1 MSDNENKDAPE
12 GENRSAGTPAEEQ
25 PEAVAETGGESAASA
40 ADEAGAQERA
50 AEESVVPGRRR
61 RSVHRLAQR
70 QRPGGKNAPEAA
82 SRTAAGETGPALPTL
97 LPVVPLRDVVLFNF
111 MILPLF
117 ISRERSM
124 AAIETTVEGPH
135 YVLALTQKNDS
146 TDEPGADDL
155 YDVGIIVQVL
165 RILKMPDNHMKALV
179 QGVARARVLDIDT
192 TGPYMTARVETIPDL
207 DVPRTSHVEAML
219 RVAREQSEMVL
230 SLRGVAAPELTKI
243 LQEVDSPG
251 RLADL
256 VAANLRLRTSEAQQL
271 LEINDPVERL
281 RRVTIHLEHEVE
293 VANMQMRIHNSARE
307 GMDKAQKDFYLR
319 EQLKAIRH
327 ELGDKEES
335 ADEEMENLKK
345 ALEKAGMPA
354 EVKKEADKQ
363 YRRLSLMHSD
373 SPEAAVLRN
382 YLELMS
388 ELPWKKVSR
397 DNLDIRNART
407 ILDED
412 HYGLD
417 KIKDRILEFL
427 SVHKLNPKTHGSIL
441 CFVGPPGVGK
451 TSLGKS
457 IARALGRKFERL
469 SLGGMHD
476 EAEIRGHRRTYI
488 GAMPGRILQALRH
501 AGTRNPVIVL
511 DEMDKVGNDFRGD
524 PQSALLEVLDP
535 EQNSTF
541 SDHYLNVPFDL
552 SKVMFL
558 CTANQLDTIPPALR
572 DRMEIIR
579 LPGYTMQEKACIAV
593 RYLVKKRVEDNG
605 LSMDEVT
612 FTDEAINT
620 LIRSY
625 TREAGVRELERQIG
639 AVCRKLAR
647 KKAEGAEPPFR
658 VDAADLQG
666 LLGPA
671 VFLDDEHQDKLMPGM
686 AYGLAWTSAGGEVL
700 TIEAAVFKG
709 KGKVQ
714 LTGSLGDVMK
724 ESAQAAIS
732 YIRSRAAEFGIDE
745 EFDSKN
751 DIHVHVPDGATPKD
765 GPSAGVTLTTAL
777 FSALTGTPAAAD
789 LCMTGEIDLKG
800 RVLPVGGI
808 KEKLL
813 GAMAFNLRRAC
824 IPWQNQKDLEDI
836 PEDLRDRLKILPVR
850 TYDEILKAAFPGR
863 RARRRRAA
871 KQPAE
876 AAAPAGTQGQQ

>member
-1 MSDNENKDAPE
+1 MSDNENRDAPE
-12 GENRSAGTPAEEQ
+12 DETLPAETAAEGQ
-25 PEAVAETGGESAASA
+25 PGDAAAGEGAAEGGEAP
-40 ADEAGAQERA
+40 E
-50 AEESVVPGRRR
+50 RRR
-61 RSVHRLAQR
+61 RSVRRFPSRARRVGGTAQ
-70 QRPGGKNAPEAA
+70 EAA
-82 SRTAAGETGPALPTL
+82 AQAEAEGAGPALPTL

-124 AAIETTVEGPH
+124 TAVETTVEGPH
-135 YVLALTQKNDS
+135 YVLALTQKNDR
-146 TDEPGADDL
+146 TDDPGADDL

-192 TGPYMTARVETIPDL
+192 SGPYMTARVQTVPDL
-207 DVPRTSHVEAML
+207 DVPRTSHVEALM
-219 RVAREQSEMVL
+219 RVAREQSEAVL
-230 SLRGVAAPELTKI
+230 SLRGMSAPELTKI
-243 LQEVDSPG
+243 LQEVDAPG

-256 VAANLRLRTSEAQQL
+256 VAANLRLRTAEAQQL

-281 RRVTIHLEHEVE
+281 RRVTVHLEHEVE

-373 SPEAAVLRN
+373 SPEAAVLRS
-382 YLELMS
+382 YLELMG
-388 ELPWKKVSR
+388 ELPWKKVSK
-397 DNLDIRNART
+397 DNLDIRNAKV

-457 IARALGRKFERL
+457 IARALGRRFERL

-579 LPGYTMQEKACIAV
+579 LPGYTMQEKACIAM

-605 LSMDEVT
+605 LSMEEVT
-612 FTDEAINT
+612 FTEAAIEG

-647 KKAEGAEPPFR
+647 KKAEGAEAPFA
-658 VDAADLQG
+658 VDAADLHG

-671 VFLDDEHQDKLMPGM
+671 IYLDDEHQDRLLPGM

-700 TIEAAVFKG
+700 TIETSVFKG
-709 KGKVQ
+709 KGKVL

-732 YIRSRAAEFGIDE
+732 YIRSRAAELGVDE
-745 EFDSKN
+745 DFDSKN

-777 FSALTGTPAAAD
+777 YSALTGTPAAAD

-813 GAMAFNLRRAC
+813 GAMAFNLKRAC

-836 PEDLRDRLKILPVR
+836 PADLRDRLKIIPVR
-850 TYDEILKAAFPGR
+850 TYDEVLKAAFPGR
-863 RARRRRAA
+863 RRRRRPAA
-871 KQPAE
+871 KAPAAGQE
-876 AAAPAGTQGQQ
+876 ASAPAAPAGERQ